1 MDGTKE
7 HTLPL
12 RRNVQ
17 DLSETDYGPPYGFA
31 QLGDPYGA
39 NEPGYYR
46 RYRFDRERGSYFRR
60 SEICAGLALARSHAV
75 RLGWRPQE

>member
-7 HTLPL
+7 HTLPH
-12 RRNVQ
+12 RSNVQ
-17 DLSETDYGPPYGFA
+17 GQSQTDYGPPYGFA

-46 RYRFDRERGSYFRR
+46 RYRFDRERGRYLRR
-60 SEICAGLALARSHAV
+60 FGPYAGICDTEPGPV
-75 RLGWRPQE
+75 RHEG